1 MYLPQLSWYSHTI
14 LVLLTMNVT
23 MSLITMAFWKLV
35 TRLLMMK
42 NQSSCTTS
50 TCTQSLCY
58 KNSYITLQQW
68 FTSIILSSNR
78 NDQTACTRWGG
89 YWVNICG
96 KRAADRNDNVCSSKT
111 YQQVRNLQFHFWKA
125 NGKIDHFLIL
135 LEDHLLVLVIVDV
148 GVVLWN
154 CQVCAELILVH
165 KKLLV

>member
-1 MYLPQLSWYSHTI
+1 
-14 LVLLTMNVT
+14 

-58 KNSYITLQQW
+58 KNSYITLQQC

-78 NDQTACTRWGG
+78 NNQLPARSGAGTGSTSGGKGLQTGITTA
-89 YWVNICG
+89 
-96 KRAADRNDNVCSSKT
+96 VCSSKT
-111 YQQVRNLQFHFWKA
+111 YQQVRNLQFHFRKA

-135 LEDHLLVLVIVDV
+135 ALLEDHLPVLVVDHLAQEALVIVDV